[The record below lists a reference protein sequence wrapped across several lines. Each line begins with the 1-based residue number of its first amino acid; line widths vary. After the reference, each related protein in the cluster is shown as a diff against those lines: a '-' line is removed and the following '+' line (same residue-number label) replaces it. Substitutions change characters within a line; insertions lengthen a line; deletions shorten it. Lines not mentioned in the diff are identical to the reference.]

1 MNYKQKIDQLK
12 QNGYALDLGN
22 VISQSIENYKKIAI
36 TAGGAI
42 MLASIVIGALVF
54 GSLAITIGFGDFAS
68 KMADFHVSNF
78 SIITLLLYVAGTSL
92 FGALMY
98 PFTAGLIKMAHEAE
112 TGREVNLSMIF
123 DHYKSEFF
131 KELFTAGLLISLGT
145 EIVVVLFQYLH
156 MDFIGTIITYAIAFI
171 TVFTIPLIIF
181 GQNKAMEAILNS
193 IALLFKQP
201 FVILIA
207 LIVSGLIAFV
217 GIIALCIGIF
227 FTVPIVYSTYYILYK
242 NIVGVENKT
251 EIDYIG
257 SISDL

>member
-1 MNYKQKIDQLK
+1 MDNKFKINQLK
-12 QNGYALDLGN
+12 QNGYSLDLGN
-22 VISQSIENYKKIAI
+22 IISQSIENYKKIAV
-36 TAGGAI
+36 TGGAAI
-42 MLASIVIGALVF
+42 MLASIVIAALVF
-54 GSLAITIGFGDFAS
+54 GALAITIGFGDFAS
-68 KMADFHVSNF
+68 QMANFHVSNF
-78 SIITLLLYVAGTSL
+78 SMLTLLFYVAGTSL

-112 TGREVNLSMIF
+112 VGREINLSMIF

-156 MDFIGTIITYAIAFI
+156 LDFIGTIITYTIAFI

-181 GQNKAMEAILNS
+181 GQNKAMEAIPNS

-217 GIIALCIGIF
+217 GLIALCIGVF
-227 FTVPIVYSTYYILYK
+227 FTIPIIYSTYYILYK
-242 NIVGVENKT
+242 NIVGVENKS
-251 EIDYIG
+251 EIEDIG
-257 SISDL
+257 IVTDL

>member
-92 FGALMY
+92 FGAFMY

-112 TGREVNLSMIF
+112 TGREVNLSN
-123 DHYKSEFF
+123 
-131 KELFTAGLLISLGT
+131 
-145 EIVVVLFQYLH
+145 
-156 MDFIGTIITYAIAFI
+156 DF
-171 TVFTIPLIIF
+171 
-181 GQNKAMEAILNS
+181 
-193 IALLFKQP
+193 
-201 FVILIA
+201 
-207 LIVSGLIAFV
+207 
-217 GIIALCIGIF
+217 
-227 FTVPIVYSTYYILYK
+227 
-242 NIVGVENKT
+242 
-251 EIDYIG
+251 
-257 SISDL
+257 